1 MFTGDL
7 PAEHLL
13 QCVSVFD
20 VLARQTERTFT
31 LFGIKPQQEPQV
43 RDRRYSRAG
52 PDSSSEDCECGS
64 PQTESWISGGFI
76 TETVSALGK
85 HTGGRGLN

>member
-31 LFGIKPQQEPQV
+31 LFGIKPQQETDVIHAQG
-43 RDRRYSRAG
+43 RTAARRTASVDLHKLSPGSR
-52 PDSSSEDCECGS
+52 
-64 PQTESWISGGFI
+64 GGL
-76 TETVSALGK
+76 SQRRSL
-85 HTGGRGLN
+85 L